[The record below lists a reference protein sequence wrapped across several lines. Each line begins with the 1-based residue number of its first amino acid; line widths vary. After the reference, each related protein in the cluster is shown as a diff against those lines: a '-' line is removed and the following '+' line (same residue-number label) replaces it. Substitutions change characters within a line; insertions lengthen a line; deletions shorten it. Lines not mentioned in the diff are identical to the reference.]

1 MKLKKVNFLVKKC
14 RAFFSFFFEKG
25 TLSSFDG
32 TTRCSPKITSAAS
45 LFFVFF
51 QNRKVSKKKTDC
63 VKRRKTT
70 SAKRT
75 KRARTK
81 NRGFKLGGQKKR
93 TFHFSHI

>member
-1 MKLKKVNFLVKKC
+1 
-14 RAFFSFFFEKG
+14 
-25 TLSSFDG
+25 
-32 TTRCSPKITSAAS
+32 
-45 LFFVFF
+45 
-51 QNRKVSKKKTDC
+51 